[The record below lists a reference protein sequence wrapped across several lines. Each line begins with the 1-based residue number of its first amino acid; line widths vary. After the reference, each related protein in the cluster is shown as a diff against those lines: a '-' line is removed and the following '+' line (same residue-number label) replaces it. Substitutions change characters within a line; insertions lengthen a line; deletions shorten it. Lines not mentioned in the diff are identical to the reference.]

1 MINDQIPMTNKCRIV
16 LTLPS
21 PTLMQLPP
29 RLDRVEPPL
38 LGKDGKEYNAICEI
52 GAIISKKR
60 F

>member
-1 MINDQIPMTNKCRIV
+1 MTNKCRIV

-38 LGKDGKEYNAICEI
+38 LGKDGKEYRLHLLYCVFVLYFCIEDAE
-52 GAIISKKR
+52 
-60 F
+60 FE

>member
-1 MINDQIPMTNKCRIV
+1 MTNKCRIV